1 MKERTRKK
9 SYTIKE
15 ESGVAGIS
23 VKFNITE
30 YTDGGFRIRG
40 TLVEGKNDIP
50 VDNVLPLVRYGNSH
64 KELPTKKNHLTRAL
78 LDKLPVRSTGT
89 RTTRVKPREALIK
102 SGESGCRANFRRI
115 KAQKCRNTL
124 CISNFCNAEPAEI
137 CR

>member
-89 RTTRVKPREALIK
+89 RTTRVKPSTGAFTDAFQNLLQKLQNDPK
-102 SGESGCRANFRRI
+102 SKYRPETGFVKVYFLRFE
-115 KAQKCRNTL
+115 K
-124 CISNFCNAEPAEI
+124 P
-137 CR
+137 